1 MSANRFAEAE
11 AAFQAGRGD
20 EGKRLTADQLNADPD
35 APAAVYRNFGAI
47 LVRDRD
53 YAQAESVGRRAVER
67 HSRDP
72 ELWNILGVALRR
84 LKRYPEAIEA
94 LEKAARLSPRSD
106 AIQQNLGNVF
116 NDARDGRAI
125 KVFSQLV
132 RSAPSNAEHQRQLG
146 RAHWFAKDFDKAIQR
161 LNLATRMKP
170 DMADAWLDLPVPR
183 IAD

>member
-20 EGKRLTADQLNADPD
+20 EGKRLTADQLNSDPD

-67 HSRDP
+67 HPRDP

-116 NDARDGRAI
+116 NDARDARAI

-132 RSAPSNAEHQRQLG
+132 RSAPSNAEHQRQLP
-146 RAHWFAKDFDKAIQR
+146 HQ
-161 LNLATRMKP
+161 
-170 DMADAWLDLPVPR
+170 
-183 IAD
+183 